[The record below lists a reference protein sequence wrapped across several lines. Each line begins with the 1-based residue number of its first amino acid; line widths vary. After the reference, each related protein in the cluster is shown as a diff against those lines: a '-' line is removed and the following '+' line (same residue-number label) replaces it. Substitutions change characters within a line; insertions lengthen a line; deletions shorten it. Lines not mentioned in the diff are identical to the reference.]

1 LIDLDSINNKFETKD
16 AESEDKLILNL
27 SKMINSEYDTIK
39 ELTDFE
45 EGLRF
50 ALHRLLELKTL
61 QFEYLNNPYYTL
73 SELND

>member
-1 LIDLDSINNKFETKD
+1 MFRPLLIDLDITNNSFAAKD

-27 SKMINSEYDTIK
+27 SKMIQTEYDNIK

-61 QFEYLNNPYYTL
+61 
-73 SELND
+73 